1 MKSIENLFPTPQTD
15 RMSKQNETDVSE
27 TTESSN
33 CDFSFVSEQNSP
45 ENLCKRDGDKIK
57 TEPLA
62 KILDF
67 EENYVHTSTP
77 IQNAKSLTK
86 HNILDLISNDSSKKL
101 DSSTE
106 SEKSREN
113 DVKSFN
119 IFNIANINYGR
130 RAEASTGSDTSD
142 SSFENI
148 KSKRKIFRKPFEIE
162 KYRRGIF
169 ERNRNVENSN
179 NENVFPICYPLPKFD
194 GRKKL
199 AVDAKST
206 LADCFDYFDRTEKR
220 EKFVKVRFVLV
231 YELIPMTIE
240 SVKFVNGL
248 GRWVK
253 QAVRYKRESSYK
265 GDRFKGERKQVLFL
279 PTKNIKFASFLIK
292 NRLFEMT

>member
-1 MKSIENLFPTPQTD
+1 
-15 RMSKQNETDVSE
+15 MSKPNETDISE

-33 CDFSFVSEQNSP
+33 CDFSLVSEQNSP
-45 ENLCKRDGDKIK
+45 ENLCKRDGDKMK
-57 TEPLA
+57 SEPRP
-62 KILDF
+62 KSLDF
-67 EENYVHTSTP
+67 EDNNVHTSTP
-77 IQNAKSLTK
+77 IQVPRDKVKPLTK
-86 HNILDLISNDSSKKL
+86 HNILDLISNDSLKKL

-119 IFNIANINYGR
+119 IFNVANINYGK

-169 ERNRNVENSN
+169 ERNRIVENSN

-199 AVDAKST
+199 AVDPKST
-206 LADCFDYFDRTEKR
+206 LADCFDYFDRTEKMD
-220 EKFVKVRFVLV
+220 KIPKV
-231 YELIPMTIE
+231 
-240 SVKFVNGL
+240 
-248 GRWVK
+248 
-253 QAVRYKRESSYK
+253 
-265 GDRFKGERKQVLFL
+265 
-279 PTKNIKFASFLIK
+279 SFH
-292 NRLFEMT
+292 F